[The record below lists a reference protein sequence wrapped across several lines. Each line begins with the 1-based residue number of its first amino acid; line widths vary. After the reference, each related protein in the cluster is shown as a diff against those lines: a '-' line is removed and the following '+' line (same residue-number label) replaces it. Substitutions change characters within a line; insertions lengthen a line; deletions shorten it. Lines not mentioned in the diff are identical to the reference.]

1 MVVET
6 AEFVVRTTIRKPSP
20 LPYIKPD
27 KRAELRDY
35 DWTPL
40 PQTAGEL
47 NYVFSRLIDR
57 VLGNDPSYGD
67 INTVVGV
74 LECCKEEVYRRIA
87 VKFEDRKIIENGDV
101 FRERS

>member
-1 MVVET
+1 M
-6 AEFVVRTTIRKPSP
+6 
-20 LPYIKPD
+20 PYIKPE

-57 VLGNDPSYGD
+57 VFGNNPSYED
-67 INTVVGV
+67 INTVIGV
-74 LECCKEEVYRRIA
+74 LECWKEEVYRRVA
-87 VKFEDRKIIENGDV
+87 SPYEDRKIGENGDV
-101 FRERS
+101 YRERN